1 MGEDNIGHHP
11 PQSRRPRSLC
21 FLGTM
26 SSHGHTR
33 RTTSLA
39 TTTPQHQLAQYDMQN
54 QSIFPR
60 SIGVAGYPQINGNAS
75 FSFFQDL
82 NNGSRWPLMPQ
93 GLRRMGEMGSGSM
106 RPPGMSGLTFDH

>member
-11 PQSRRPRSLC
+11 PQSRRPCSLC

-26 SSHGHTR
+26 SSHGRTR

-39 TTTPQHQLAQYDMQN
+39 TTAPQHQLAQYDMQN

-75 FSFFQDL
+75 FSFPPDL
-82 NNGSRWPLMPQ
+82 NNGARQP
-93 GLRRMGEMGSGSM
+93 
-106 RPPGMSGLTFDH
+106 